1 MLYGRDCTF
10 DYLHL
15 KISRA
20 APNQLANS
28 TDNTIYGLTNLP
40 TPVSLLTVGRC
51 IENGRSSEA
60 KCVSEQRPFSTIHTY
75 TGKILM
81 HESWKCLTPTCGYRL
96 HICRILRSLMSLLH
110 GGEQCCV
117 LDIRCFTVILSMH
130 RLTVYSGLII
140 MYTHACTHHT
150 HKHTYTHTHAHTR
163 THTHARTHTHTL
175 AWSGSS

>member
-1 MLYGRDCTF
+1 MAEIVRPTTY
-10 DYLHL
+10 HL

-40 TPVSLLTVGRC
+40 TPVSLLTVGC
-51 IENGRSSEA
+51 CVEIGRSSEP
-60 KCVSEQRPFSTIHTY
+60 KCASEQRPFSMIHTY

-81 HESWKCLTPTCGYRL
+81 RKSRKCLTPTCGYRL
-96 HICRILRSLMSLLH
+96 HIYRILRSLISLLH

-117 LDIRCFTVILSMH
+117 LDIRCFTVILGMH

-140 MYTHACTHHT
+140 MYTRACTHAHT
-150 HKHTYTHTHAHTR
+150 NTRTHTHA
-163 THTHARTHTHTL
+163 HTHARTHTH
-175 AWSGSS
+175 